1 MSATTITT
9 VDEEREAVTPVG
21 DGGASWL
28 RYLSFQHISAVYLL
42 ILLVIVF
49 SVWVPD
55 TFLTTSTLK
64 SILGDQS
71 VTALLAIGLVIPL
84 AAGAFDLS
92 VGLALGAGNINVM
105 YLMVHHGWAPV
116 PAILVSLLF
125 GVVVGAINGGLV
137 ASAKLDSFI
146 ATLGVSSVLSAYVV
160 WVSTNQQIV
169 GNPLSSFGK
178 FADRELL
185 GISLS
190 FWLMIVVA
198 IVVWYVLTHRPAGR
212 WLYATGG
219 GAEVA
224 RLAGVRVRAVVFCAL
239 LASGVIAATA
249 GVLLASRIGV
259 GSPTIGAPYMIPA
272 FAAVFLGSTQLT
284 AGRFNVWG
292 TVLAVYVLAV
302 GVKGLQLA
310 GAPFY
315 VSDLFNGLALVFAV
329 WLSRVERGRSLRA
342 RLGGRRRVTAGPAA
356 S

>member
-1 MSATTITT
+1 MTDAAVSTIEGRT
-9 VDEEREAVTPVG
+9 VRARRWP
-21 DGGASWL
+21 
-28 RYLSFQHISAVYLL
+28 RYLSFQRISAIYLL
-42 ILLVIVF
+42 VLLLVIF
-49 SVWVPD
+49 SIWVPG

-64 SILGDQS
+64 SILGDYS
-71 VTALLAIGLVIPL
+71 VTALVAVGLVIPL

-105 YLMVHHGWAPV
+105 YLMVQHGWAIV
-116 PAILVSLLF
+116 PAIVASVLF
-125 GVVVGAINGGLV
+125 GCLVGAVNGFLV
-137 ASAKLDSFI
+137 ARERLDSFI

-160 WVSTNQQIV
+160 WVSKNEQIV
-169 GNPLSSFGK
+169 GDPTSSFGNL
-178 FADRELL
+178 ADRQVL

-190 FWLMIVVA
+190 FWVMLVIA
-198 IVVWYVLTHRPAGR
+198 AVVWYVLTYRTSGR
-212 WLYATGG
+212 RLYATGG
-219 GAEVA
+219 SIDAA

-239 LASGVIAATA
+239 VASGVIAAVA

-259 GSPTIGAPYMIPA
+259 GSPTVGPPYMIPA

-315 VSDLFNGLALVFAV
+315 VADLFNGVALIFAV
-329 WLSRVERGRSLRA
+329 WLSRFERGRSLRT
-342 RLGGRRRVTAGPAA
+342 RMRSLRRNQAAAVAEEGPAV
-356 S
+356 

>member
-1 MSATTITT
+1 MPAT
-9 VDEEREAVTPVG
+9 R
-21 DGGASWL
+21 WL
-28 RYLSFQHISAVYLL
+28 RYLSFQRISAVYLL

-49 SVWVPD
+49 SLWVPE

-64 SILGDQS
+64 TILGDQS

-105 YLMVHHGWAPV
+105 YLIVQHGWSSGA
-116 PAILVSLLF
+116 AIVASLLF
-125 GVVVGAINGGLV
+125 GCLIGAINGGLV
-137 ASAKLDSFI
+137 ARAKLDSFI

-160 WVSTNQQIV
+160 WVSSNQQIV
-169 GNPLSSFGK
+169 GDPTSSFGLL
-178 FADRELL
+178 AGRQVL

-190 FWLMIVVA
+190 FWIMIVVA
-198 IVVWYVLTHRPAGR
+198 AGVWYVLTHRPAGR
-212 WLYATGG
+212 RLYATGG
-219 GAEVA
+219 GADAA

-239 LASGVIAATA
+239 LASGVIAAAA

-259 GSPTIGAPYMIPA
+259 GSPTVGAPYMIPA

-315 VSDLFNGLALVFAV
+315 VSDLFNGVALVFAV
-329 WLSRVERGRSLRA
+329 WLSRFERGRSLRA
-342 RLGGRRRVTAGPAA
+342 RLGARRRLAAGSAA